1 MKGMIAGL
9 DERLDR
15 MGEKLEKKEFK
26 IPVDLTGGI
35 IFLLFSIVVLFMIPK
50 QVTISDKDVVNGRLF
65 PTLLMIVMMICCV
78 ALIVKELYKI
88 KKKLPLTYKSKCI
101 GRSKSID
108 HYDNPDSYICDQ
120 QGHKPVLNW
129 CYFLQPWLFTLF
141 PLQKLEVL
149 CNHSRNGMHHLGGI
163 PLWIKGE
170 FLRGDFHVRIYC
182 TCISPV
188 IYT

>member
-88 KKKLPLTYKSKCI
+88 KKKLPLTYKAVNALVEVKALIIMTILILTYVISRVTNQFLIGAIFCSLGFLLYFRCKIWKYYVITVGMACI
-101 GRSKSID
+101 IWAAFRYGLKV
-108 HYDNPDSYICDQ
+108 N
-120 QGHKPVLNW
+120 
-129 CYFLQPWLFTLF
+129 F
-141 PLQKLEVL
+141 
-149 CNHSRNGMHHLGGI
+149 
-163 PLWIKGE
+163 
-170 FLRGDFHVRIYC
+170 
-182 TCISPV
+182 
-188 IYT
+188 